1 MVLFRISRKE
11 QFRICKGDEDCAS
24 PMWQGKGSSVYRE
37 ELELERA
44 VVNTQSL
51 VFHLLSPCW
60 ERGIVFLL
68 PVGLFQCVI
77 TPLSDLSTLFNWS
90 FCLLFFLQY
99 QQRFNTKIRKLDTVT
114 IMAFQHLWNCDTTTE
129 NLIIFTSI
137 HDSRKHTNATET
149 WIINNGCLHFLTCHS
164 LHSPIYLPRTAMSP
178 FQMQSKCF

>member
-24 PMWQGKGSSVYRE
+24 PMWQGKGSNVYRE

-68 PVGLFQCVI
+68 PVGLFQCMI
-77 TPLSDLSTLFNWS
+77 TPLSDLSTLFNLS
-90 FCLLFFLQY
+90 FCLLLFFTIS
-99 QQRFNTKIRKLDTVT
+99 TKIQYKNQKAWYSHYNGLSTLVKLWHHYRKPNYLY
-114 IMAFQHLWNCDTTTE
+114 F
-129 NLIIFTSI
+129 
-137 HDSRKHTNATET
+137 HTWQQKT
-149 WIINNGCLHFLTCHS
+149 H
-164 LHSPIYLPRTAMSP
+164 
-178 FQMQSKCF
+178 